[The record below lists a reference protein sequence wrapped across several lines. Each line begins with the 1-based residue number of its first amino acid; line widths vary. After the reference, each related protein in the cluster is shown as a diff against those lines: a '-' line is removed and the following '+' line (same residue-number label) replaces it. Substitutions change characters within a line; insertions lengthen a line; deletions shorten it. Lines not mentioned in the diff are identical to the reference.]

1 MSQYQVPQDVE
12 AEDKLLG
19 PFTFRQFIY
28 LLIAAGM
35 IALAVVLFKIF
46 PLLVI
51 FPIPVILLFGA
62 LALPLKK
69 DQPME
74 TYLAAIV
81 SFHLKPRNRL
91 WTPGQPDTDIL
102 ITAPKREE
110 TNRIR
115 KLGRGETSRR
125 LSFLADIVDS
135 EGYAIKGASINN
147 NNLQDDVIAE
157 ASQATDIFASVDPIQ
172 SAYDSS
178 NEPVSSY
185 SGNSV
190 LDSYNKIISRNSD
203 RSIFKSSASVLPSSG
218 GITIPS
224 TPTPAIKHQS
234 VPNPTP
240 PSLPQNPN
248 SIAPTIT
255 PATTPAPQ
263 PTPAQPIA
271 QPQNVN
277 ANPANSA
284 IINPASSSLSEDN
297 IPQIPHHDHLP
308 ENDEEVYVSL
318 H

>member
-1 MSQYQVPQDVE
+1 MSQYQVPQNVE

-19 PFTFRQFIY
+19 PFTFRQFVY

-46 PLLVI
+46 PLLAI
-51 FPIPVILLFGA
+51 FPVPVIILFCA

-91 WTPGQPDTDIL
+91 WKPGQPDTDIL
-102 ITAPKREE
+102 ITAPKKVES
-110 TNRIR
+110 NRVR

-135 EGYAIKGASINN
+135 EGYAIKGASVN

-157 ASQATDIFASVDPIQ
+157 ANQATDIFESVDPIQ
-172 SAYDSS
+172 PAFDTSSEEITAPAY
-178 NEPVSSY
+178 Y

-190 LDSYNKIISRNSD
+190 LDSYNKIMSRGAD
-203 RSIFKSSASVLPSSG
+203 RSMFKSSASILPSSG
-218 GITIPS
+218 GVSVPS
-224 TPTPAIKHQS
+224 RPTPTPGS
-234 VPNPTP
+234 YSSPTP
-240 PSLPQNPN
+240 PSLPRRPGASSAPN
-248 SIAPTIT
+248 IPT
-255 PATTPAPQ
+255 PRTTPPQ
-263 PTPAQPIA
+263 PIV
-271 QPQNVN
+271 QPQNAN
-277 ANPANSA
+277 AKPADSA
-284 IINPASSSLSEDN
+284 IINSASSTISEDN
-297 IPQIPHHDHLP
+297 IPQPTHHDHLP
-308 ENDEEVYVSL
+308 ESDEEVYVSL